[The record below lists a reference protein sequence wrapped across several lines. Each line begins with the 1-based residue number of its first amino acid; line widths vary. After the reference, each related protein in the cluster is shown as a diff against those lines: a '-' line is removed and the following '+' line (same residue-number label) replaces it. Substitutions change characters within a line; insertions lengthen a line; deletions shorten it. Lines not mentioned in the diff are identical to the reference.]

1 MTTPTETLIESL
13 RILANDI
20 QFKDGVANAAI
31 LEAAQRMEED
41 QEVIFQAGESIKI
54 LRQTVKHRND
64 TIDKLKSDLLEL
76 KELNEHLRDKIK
88 HTNEELERIAR
99 IAHNGGLVS
108 LSHLDAWT
116 IVRRITVPYWSP
128 SEKIERSRILLT
140 EEMSNHI
147 KECRKAKEAK
157 P

>member
-1 MTTPTETLIESL
+1 MTPVFIEPDPYQRALKDMRLAREEL
-13 RILANDI
+13 REANERI
-20 QFKDGVANAAI
+20 KR
-31 LEAAQRMEED
+31 LED
-41 QEVIFQAGESIKI
+41 
-54 LRQTVKHRND
+54 
-64 TIDKLKSDLLEL
+64 
-76 KELNEHLRDKIK
+76 ELNENGLVLQKIQNERDKS
-88 HTNEELERIAR
+88 NELVYRMKESLSRVAR

-157 P
+157 L